1 MPVLDLSCCGS
12 VTYGDKPCG
21 ERAPAAA
28 GWTRAHRAAIFRG
41 GERLPPLPEAD
52 VTDPMVEAMAAEDV
66 GATSPNGY
74 GRMAAP
80 LRPEERDLGFGSVV
94 ASQSRK
100 RLLNRDGSFNVAR
113 QGLGL
118 WSSLS
123 VYHALLRLSWP
134 RFLATLAGTYVVA
147 NGLFA
152 LAFLACGPGAL
163 AGGDVGTGSAFLRAF
178 FFSVDTMATIGYG
191 QVVPYGVVPNLL
203 VVAEALVGVLG
214 FALATGLL
222 FARVSRPTARIIFSR
237 RALVA
242 PYRDGRALM
251 LRIANA
257 RRSEIIELAAKV
269 VLSLREEVDGQR
281 TRRFHNLALERQR
294 VAFFPLAWTIV
305 HPIAAGSPLRGRS
318 EAELRAA
325 EAEFLVLLTGIDET
339 FSQTVHAR
347 SSYRADEVVWGA
359 RFTDVFNRDADDGD
373 LAIDIGQ
380 LHAYEAVPLP
390 DA

>member
-203 VVAEALVGVLG
+203 VVAEALV
-214 FALATGLL
+214 
-222 FARVSRPTARIIFSR
+222 
-237 RALVA
+237 A

-257 RRSEIIELAAKV
+257 RRSEIIELDAKV
-269 VLSLREEVDGQR
+269 VLSLFEEVDGQR
-281 TRRFHNLALERQR
+281 MRRFHNLALERQR

-347 SSYRADEVVWGA
+347 SSYRADEVIWGA
-359 RFTDVFNRDADDGD
+359 RFADVFNRDADDGD
-373 LAIDIGQ
+373 LTIDIGR
-380 LHAYEAVPLP
+380 LHAYEPVALP
-390 DA
+390 DS